1 MRSRARAAR
10 DSRVC
15 RLQIGNKMMFFFS
28 FLKGDRG
35 TPGSMGQ
42 SGPEGGPVRL
52 AYSRRS
58 DSGDGAEKKQEG
70 VGGGGGG
77 RERERESKRTI
88 HSSSRPFHSFLP
100 FFYFLRTPL
109 SEHSN
114 RPVRLRQCFCISTAV
129 KCLRRFLFY
138 LVEFHNKDL

>member
-1 MRSRARAAR
+1 MLSRARATR

-15 RLQIGNKMMFFFS
+15 RLQLGNKMMLFFS

-35 TPGSMGQ
+35 GPGAMGQ

-70 VGGGGGG
+70 VGKGK
-77 RERERESKRTI
+77 RERVRELSI
-88 HSSSRPFHSFLP
+88 
-100 FFYFLRTPL
+100 PL
-109 SEHSN
+109 
-114 RPVRLRQCFCISTAV
+114 L
-129 KCLRRFLFY
+129 FLF
-138 LVEFHNKDL
+138 LSPVFLFPPHSTI

>member
-1 MRSRARAAR
+1 MLSRARATR

-15 RLQIGNKMMFFFS
+15 RLQLGNKMMLFFS

-35 TPGSMGQ
+35 GPGAMGQ

-70 VGGGGGG
+70 VGGGGVGKG
-77 RERERESKRTI
+77 KRERVRELSI
-88 HSSSRPFHSFLP
+88 
-100 FFYFLRTPL
+100 PL
-109 SEHSN
+109 
-114 RPVRLRQCFCISTAV
+114 L
-129 KCLRRFLFY
+129 FLF
-138 LVEFHNKDL
+138 LSPVFLFPPHSTI

>member
-1 MRSRARAAR
+1 MRGRARATR

-70 VGGGGGG
+70 VGGGGLGKRK
-77 RERERESKRTI
+77 RERVRELSI
-88 HSSSRPFHSFLP
+88 
-100 FFYFLRTPL
+100 PL
-109 SEHSN
+109 
-114 RPVRLRQCFCISTAV
+114 L
-129 KCLRRFLFY
+129 FLF
-138 LVEFHNKDL
+138 LSPVFLFPPHSTI

>member
-1 MRSRARAAR
+1 
-10 DSRVC
+10 
-15 RLQIGNKMMFFFS
+15 MMFFFS

-77 RERERESKRTI
+77 RERERERVKELSI
-88 HSSSRPFHSFLP
+88 PLLVHSIPFSRFSISSALH
-100 FFYFLRTPL
+100 
-109 SEHSN
+109 
-114 RPVRLRQCFCISTAV
+114 
-129 KCLRRFLFY
+129 Y
-138 LVEFHNKDL
+138 LNTLTGQ

>member
-1 MRSRARAAR
+1 MSCPGYSKTLRNSTVLTNHSFFNGFLSVRKSKQLAYEQALHTGDIVRSRARATR

-15 RLQIGNKMMFFFS
+15 RLQLGNKMMLFFS

-35 TPGSMGQ
+35 GPGPMGQ

-70 VGGGGGG
+70 VGGRGG
-77 RERERESKRTI
+77 
-88 HSSSRPFHSFLP
+88 
-100 FFYFLRTPL
+100 
-109 SEHSN
+109 
-114 RPVRLRQCFCISTAV
+114 
-129 KCLRRFLFY
+129 
-138 LVEFHNKDL
+138 

>member
-1 MRSRARAAR
+1 MLSRARATR

-15 RLQIGNKMMFFFS
+15 RLQLGNKMMLFFS

-35 TPGSMGQ
+35 GPGAMGQ

-70 VGGGGGG
+70 VGGGGGVG
-77 RERERESKRTI
+77 KGKRERVRELSI
-88 HSSSRPFHSFLP
+88 
-100 FFYFLRTPL
+100 PL
-109 SEHSN
+109 
-114 RPVRLRQCFCISTAV
+114 L
-129 KCLRRFLFY
+129 FLF
-138 LVEFHNKDL
+138 LSPVFLFPPHSTI

>member
-1 MRSRARAAR
+1 MRSRARATR

-15 RLQIGNKMMFFFS
+15 RLQLGNKMMLFFS

-35 TPGSMGQ
+35 GPGPMGQ

-70 VGGGGGG
+70 VGGGGVREGEE
-77 RERERESKRTI
+77 RERERERTI
-88 HSSSRPFHSFLP
+88 HSSSLPLP
-100 FFYFLRTPL
+100 FSRF
-109 SEHSN
+109 S
-114 RPVRLRQCFCISTAV
+114 ISSA
-129 KCLRRFLFY
+129 LHY
-138 LVEFHNKDL
+138 LNTLTGE